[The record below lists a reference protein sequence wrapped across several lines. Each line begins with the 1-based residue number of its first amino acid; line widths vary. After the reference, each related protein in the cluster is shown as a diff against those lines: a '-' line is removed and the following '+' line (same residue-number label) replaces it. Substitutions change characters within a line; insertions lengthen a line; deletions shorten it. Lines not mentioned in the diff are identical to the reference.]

1 MPELVLVSSIE
12 KKEQLKALLE
22 ERFGQGR
29 YSEMGQAIGM
39 HSILIDPEHT
49 IRDQEELY
57 HFVLKLI
64 KDRIAKAKGKN
75 YGAWYTGF
83 PKLLDQLLTSKQI
96 VVNAAALE
104 VIESHRAAFG
114 TFTSL
119 DHFFSWALDDRRL
132 TLAEI
137 IKYIEKTAA

>member
-1 MPELVLVSSIE
+1 MPELVMVSSVE

-22 ERFGQGR
+22 ERFAQGR
-29 YSEMGQAIGM
+29 YGEMTQAIGM

-49 IRDQEELY
+49 MQDQDELY

-83 PKLLDQLLTSKQI
+83 PKLLDELLASKK
-96 VVNAAALE
+96 VVTTAAATD

-114 TFTSL
+114 SFASL
-119 DHFFSWALDDRRL
+119 DHFFFWALDDRRL
-132 TLAEI
+132 SLAEI
-137 IKYIEKTAA
+137 VAYIEKTAA